1 MLKKFCLILVLVVC
15 LLPLWGCSSS
25 NREYKT
31 SISAQDVAK
40 LSLFT
45 YDGKSESVFGLPNLG
60 HSFLSIENI
69 SEENFK
75 IGNRIVAPNETIAL
89 GTWSIQAH
97 FGVWYNV
104 ESNYISEYD
113 KYNGRVSITTGINL
127 EDIVVIN
134 EYISKN
140 DNWSPLDNCSN
151 FALGLWNGIAEDS
164 EKIEIG
170 LIKTPKK
177 IAIELA
183 KFDSYEINKEII
195 TDTKFNYYSGETP
208 VYFELEK
215 NYENV

>member
-1 MLKKFCLILVLVVC
+1 MLKKFCLILILIICIVPIVA
-15 LLPLWGCSSS
+15 CSDK

-31 SISAQDVAK
+31 NIYSEDVAK

-69 SEENFK
+69 SEENIK
-75 IGNRIVAPNETIAL
+75 IGSRVVVPNETIAL

-104 ESNYISEYD
+104 ESNYIAEYD

-134 EYISKN
+134 EYIASN

-164 EKIEIG
+164 EMIEVG

-183 KFDSYEINKEII
+183 KFDSFEINKEII